1 MFTQRTKE
9 TDAISYF
16 HNGVQ
21 SIKRLLFFPGKERWL
36 LVTFMKWHRARMG
49 DRGRSGVESVSA
61 ALVEACQPT
70 ERIRDTNI
78 HRKHSPRYTDV
89 PVFANRWNKAESNQ
103 RTEPG
108 RERPTEDTNQGD
120 RGGVCDYRKLLRP
133 A

>member
-1 MFTQRTKE
+1 
-9 TDAISYF
+9 
-16 HNGVQ
+16 
-21 SIKRLLFFPGKERWL
+21 
-36 LVTFMKWHRARMG
+36 MG
-49 DRGRSGVESVSA
+49 DCGRSGVESVSA

-120 RGGVCDYRKLLRP
+120 GGVCDYRKLLGQLEAAHPIKRDSREYRKDEI
-133 A
+133 